1 MVEDACSLHIENKVL
16 LFGNSRIQEISKL
29 QHEEQYYFV
38 PHNKRRNLPCNN
50 NNQQPSFLVP
60 NKLG

>member
-50 NNQQPSFLVP
+50 NNQAF
-60 NKLG
+60 